1 MGFIKVGVGIT
12 HHLGLFKLLNSGYNY
27 VNAHCSAVKISVKFY
42 LRGHFSRRKE
52 RDAHFYFYF
61 YFFDPWYVLSHDVS
75 HNGTMRETMKK
86 KINTENFLKPN
97 KQIIVITSV
106 SLWLTTER
114 QRRLKLSQSDRAVIK
129 DS

>member
-1 MGFIKVGVGIT
+1 MHIFIFI
-12 HHLGLFKLLNSGYNY
+12 F
-27 VNAHCSAVKISVKFY
+27 I
-42 LRGHFSRRKE
+42 
-52 RDAHFYFYF
+52 
-61 YFFDPWYVLSHDVS
+61 FFGSWYVLSHDVS
-75 HNGTMRETMKK
+75 HNGTMKETMK